1 MFNVYESMAR
11 VTPPMGITRISGKM
25 GNMCFRTMKATG
37 RVYMYRLRQQR
48 HQEESAKDVSKA
60 VMAQRAR
67 FAAIAKIVRLMR
79 AAGSKKSAKELWK
92 LVSQA
97 L

>member
-1 MFNVYESMAR
+1 MFNVYEGMAR

-37 RVYMYRLRQQR
+37 NVYVYRLRQQKCKG
-48 HQEESAKDVSKA
+48 QCTKDVSDA
-60 VMAQRAR
+60 VMAQRAH

>member
-1 MFNVYESMAR
+1 MAR
-11 VTPPMGITRISGKM
+11 VTPPMGIMSISGKM

-37 RVYMYRLRQQR
+37 NVYVYRLRKQR
-48 HQEESAKDVSKA
+48 HQEQSTKDVSNA

-67 FAAIAKIVRLMR
+67 FVTIAKIVRMMR

>member
-1 MFNVYESMAR
+1 MAR
-11 VTPPMGITRISGKM
+11 VTPPMGITSISGKM

-37 RVYMYRLRQQR
+37 NVYVYRLRQQR
-48 HQEESAKDVSKA
+48 HQEESVKDVSKA

-67 FAAIAKIVRLMR
+67 FVAIAKIVGMMR
-79 AAGSKKSAKELWK
+79 AAGSKRTTKELWK

>member
-1 MFNVYESMAR
+1 MTR
-11 VTPPMGITRISGKM
+11 VTPPMGITSISGKM

-37 RVYMYRLRQQR
+37 NVYVYRLRLQR
-48 HQEESAKDVSKA
+48 HQEHSTKDVSKA

-79 AAGSKKSAKELWK
+79 ATGSKRTTKELWK